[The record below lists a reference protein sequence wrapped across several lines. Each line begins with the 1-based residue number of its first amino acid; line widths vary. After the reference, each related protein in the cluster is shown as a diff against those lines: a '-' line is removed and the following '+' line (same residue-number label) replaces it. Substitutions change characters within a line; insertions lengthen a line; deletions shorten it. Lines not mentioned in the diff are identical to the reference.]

1 MAIESIS
8 ELGSCTDV
16 KMLKKQR
23 DAYRKTMSEC
33 CSISP
38 NCKYIAELFSTDPI
52 VRMYISAI
60 CAKTSMGVRIRELEG
75 ENDD

>member
-8 ELGSCTDV
+8 ELGKCTDV
-16 KMLKKQR
+16 EMLKKQR
-23 DAYRKTMSEC
+23 DAYRTTMSEC
-33 CSISP
+33 CSISL

-60 CAKTSMGVRIRELEG
+60 CAKTSIGVRIRELE
-75 ENDD
+75 EEKND